1 MQNNPNPQYSNENRK
16 KRNHFNLLFTV
27 LVAAAVAVAAGGVL
41 LLMTLL
47 GRPDENP
54 REPQETTSSVS
65 STQSGKG
72 TSSLAVS
79 SAEETSSAT
88 ASEKTSSS
96 ASSAAS
102 EIVLEG
108 TRSAIK
114 QNEDRLLVV
123 VNNETKLPGTFK
135 QNLVE
140 FEDVQVDKSMKSDL
154 STMINAA
161 DNASC
166 YIWVTYGYRTEKEQ
180 NSIYNA
186 NVKELQ
192 DDGKTKAQAEK
203 LANETI
209 QKGGTSEYITG
220 LSIGLNTGGDDFAET
235 SEYQWMVKNG
245 AKYGF
250 VLRYPKEKENITGVK
265 YQPWRFRYVGKEH
278 AQKMQK
284 LGYCLEEYVTYLNR
298 QNSSDSASRQ
308 G

>member
-16 KRNHFNLLFTV
+16 KQNHFNLLFTV
-27 LVAAAVAVAAGGVL
+27 LVAAAVAVVAGGVL

-47 GRPDENP
+47 GRSDEKP
-54 REPQETTSSVS
+54 KDPQETASSVS
-65 STQSGKG
+65 AVQSGG
-72 TSSLAVS
+72 DTSAISVS
-79 SAEETSSAT
+79 SSGETSSA
-88 ASEKTSSS
+88 AASS
-96 ASSAAS
+96 ASSTAS

-108 TRSAIK
+108 TRSAVK
-114 QNEDRLLVV
+114 QSDDRLLVV
-123 VNNETKLPGTFK
+123 VNNETKLPSTFK
-135 QNLVE
+135 QNLVKYE
-140 FEDVQVDKSMKSDL
+140 NLQIDKAMRSDL
-154 STMINAA
+154 NAMINAA
-161 DNASC
+161 DNAGR

-203 LANETI
+203 IASETI

-220 LSIGLNTGGDDFAET
+220 LSIGLNTGGDDFGET
-235 SEYQWMVKNG
+235 AEYQWMVKNG

-250 VLRYPKEKENITGVK
+250 ILRYPKEKENITGVK
-265 YQPWRFRYVGKEH
+265 FQPWRFRYVGKEH

-284 LGYCLEEYVTYLNR
+284 LGYCLEEYVIYLNR
-298 QNSSDSASRQ
+298 QNSSDSASSQ